1 MFVERRV
8 ISGNH
13 ITWKSKAT
21 SFVSRTDIVG
31 IGISRLTRISTWGS
45 APGFLSLWGFRR
57 KHGTRSLEPLVT
69 YDCLG
74 RTPGSTERGFSGLTV
89 DLRLFCENRPWP
101 PRKSPGETLLSTP
114 PPLRCCC
121 RWDPSRRYGPRDEYV
136 RMYLDPDEVG
146 IESWT

>member
-8 ISGNH
+8 ISGNQ

-114 PPLRCCC
+114 PH
-121 RWDPSRRYGPRDEYV
+121 SAVAVAGIPRVATDRATSTSV
-136 RMYLDPDEVG
+136 CT
-146 IESWT
+146 WTPTKSV